1 MDQSDFSILIGRL
14 ERQADE
20 RPRLYAAK
28 VAGVAALGYLPL
40 ALLGAI
46 VLAVLFHIVRSLLG
60 DAPPSIWVV
69 AAGVGAVAT
78 LVAVVRALLVRVETP
93 AHRPLTAEETPQ
105 LFALLEDVARRMN
118 APPLASV
125 GVNGEFNASIRQTP
139 RWGVFGGYRNHF
151 TIGAP
156 LLAALDVEEF
166 AALAAHEMGH
176 SSAGDGKFSAWIY
189 RQRMTWAAVQRKFA
203 EPASWFER
211 MLAHFYAWYAPY
223 FYAYSFVLARKHE
236 YAADRAAARTTQAEA
251 LARAL
256 VKLELLGR
264 FLAEVFWERF
274 FAHIEKSA
282 EPPYR
287 PYSIMLRAFK
297 IAQKEW
303 SRPDWLREALSRYSA
318 EDDAHPGLAERLAA
332 LDMSPALPTF
342 DERSSSLSLLEPAT
356 AGLVHYCDEEW
367 RAENLAHWR
376 KRHDD
381 IREARWKISEYEQ
394 YDPKDLKSQDLW
406 AKAQL
411 LFTVNRFGDGVQ
423 TLEMLVSRGGAF
435 PKAHMQLGQLLL
447 EHQDERGLEH
457 LASAAQQDPE
467 LTRTAGVV
475 GYSYL
480 VNRGRKREALRFW
493 ERISAAAEGG

>member
-28 VAGVAALGYLPL
+28 LAGVAALGYLPL

-46 VLAVLFHIVRSLLG
+46 VLAVLVHIVRALLG
-60 DAPPSIWVV
+60 EAPPSIWM
-69 AAGVGAVAT
+69 AAMGVGAGAT
-78 LVAVVRALLVRVETP
+78 LVAAARALLVRLETP
-93 AHRPLTAEETPQ
+93 VHRSLTAEDAPQ
-105 LFALLEDVARRMN
+105 LFALLQGLARRMN

-125 GVNGEFNASIRQTP
+125 GVNGEFSASIRQTP
-139 RWGVFGGYRNHF
+139 RWGVFGGYRHHF
-151 TIGAP
+151 TIGVP
-156 LLAALDVEEF
+156 LLAALDADEF

-176 SSAGDGKFSAWIY
+176 SNAGDGKFSAWIY

-203 EPASWFER
+203 EPSSWFER
-211 MLAHFYAWYAPY
+211 MLARFYLWYAPY
-223 FYAYSFVLARKHE
+223 FYAYSFVLARNHE

-264 FLAEVFWERF
+264 FLSEVFWERF
-274 FAHIEKSA
+274 FSHIERSA

-287 PYSIMLRAFK
+287 PYSIMLRAFR

-303 SRPDWLREALSRYSA
+303 SRPDWLREGLSRYSA

-332 LDMSPALPTF
+332 LDLQPALPAF
-342 DERSSSLSLLEPAT
+342 DESASALQLLDPA
-356 AGLVHYCDEEW
+356 AAALVHHCDEEW
-367 RAENLAHWR
+367 RAENLAQWR

-381 IREARWKISEYEQ
+381 LREARWKIAEYEQ
-394 YDPKDLKSQDLW
+394 YDANDLKPEDLW

-411 LFTVNRFGDGVQ
+411 LFTVNRYADGVQ
-423 TLEMLVSRGGAF
+423 TLELLVSRGGAF

-447 EHQDERGLEH
+447 EQQDERGLDH
-457 LASAAQQDPE
+457 LAAAAQQDAE

-480 VNRGRKREALRFW
+480 VNRGRKREAMRFW
-493 ERISAAAEGG
+493 ERISAAAEAG